1 MPKTMQE
8 WFPGQIKLALNNTYI
23 LEHSEESSAVPQTA
37 PPGPPPLA
45 PTPRPCSHYVD
56 TVDRQRGPA
65 CGVPRESRPLPT
77 SSCSV
82 GGAGVGERETERV
95 MNIILDN
102 RWRLMSKSTLSM

>member
-1 MPKTMQE
+1 MHLSKKISLTCTLNGSRIS
-8 WFPGQIKLALNNTYI
+8 PGKGET
-23 LEHSEESSAVPQTA
+23 AV
-37 PPGPPPLA
+37 L
-45 PTPRPCSHYVD
+45 
-56 TVDRQRGPA
+56 
-65 CGVPRESRPLPT
+65 PRESRPLPT